1 MRFGDFTGLAEKYSK
16 YRPDYS
22 NTVLDAILGTINKK
36 TEDIDFVDVGAG
48 TGIWTNMVY
57 DKRVHSVKAIEP
69 NIDMLTAG
77 KNNSQGKQIEWIRSS
92 AEEINLEN
100 DSVDWVSMASSL
112 HWVNFEKSVKEFN
125 RILRDK
131 GIFTA
136 LWNPRLI
143 SVNPLLLEIENYL
156 KFLNPQLKR
165 RSSGNVINK
174 EELTNKLLK
183 SGYFE
188 DVIYIE
194 GRHMIKMQPDRYLGA
209 WESVNDIQVQLGEEK
224 FIEFINFIEKKISGL
239 RYIEATY
246 LTRSWT
252 AKKLT

>member
-1 MRFGDFTGLAEKYSK
+1 M
-16 YRPDYS
+16 
-22 NTVLDAILGTINKK
+22 
-36 TEDIDFVDVGAG
+36 
-48 TGIWTNMVY
+48 
-57 DKRVHSVKAIEP
+57 KRV
-69 NIDMLTAG
+69 
-77 KNNSQGKQIEWIRSS
+77 
-92 AEEINLEN
+92 
-100 DSVDWVSMASSL
+100 
-112 HWVNFEKSVKEFN
+112 
-125 RILRDK
+125 
-131 GIFTA
+131 
-136 LWNPRLI
+136 
-143 SVNPLLLEIENYL
+143 
-156 KFLNPQLKR
+156 
-165 RSSGNVINK
+165 SSGNVINK

-209 WESVNDIQVQLGEEK
+209 WESVNDIQVQLGKEK